1 MKQRVADY
9 IADFLV
15 KNGITDVFSVT
26 GGGAMHLND
35 ALGHK
40 EGLRCVYNHHE
51 QACAIAAEGYARYSG
66 NIAAV
71 CVTSGPGGTN
81 AITGV
86 MGGWLDSIPMLVLS
100 GQVKFSTTIR
110 STRVPLRQLGDQ
122 EFNITDAV
130 KCMTKYAVMIENPND
145 IAYVLEKALFL
156 AKRGRPG
163 PCWIDVPLNVQGA
176 IIETDELRHY
186 DSAEDA
192 REIPPA
198 FAEEKAR
205 AIVEKLK
212 AAKRPVLLAGEGVR
226 LSGSH
231 AEFLKLVEKLKIPVV
246 TAWNAH
252 DVLPDD
258 NPYYCG
264 RPGTIGNRGGNFV
277 TQYSD
282 ALFVLGCRL
291 NIRQISYN
299 WENFA
304 KDAYKIVVDIDP
316 AELQKPTVNVDLPIF
331 ADAKDVISVLNGMDS
346 ANFGTDLHSSW
357 LAWAKKVNKKYPV
370 CLEEYRNKEK
380 PLNPYVFLDELFK
393 ALDENDAIVTSNG
406 SACVCSFQAATIKK
420 GTRLFTNSG
429 CAAMGYGLPA
439 SLGVSVAR
447 KNARTICI
455 EGDGSLQMNIQELQ
469 TVFQNKL
476 DIKIV
481 VLNNSG
487 YHSIRQTQT
496 NLFSNHCMV
505 GVGQE
510 SGDLSFPELER
521 IAYAYQIP
529 YAKISDVSTVQEDIK
544 KALKIEG
551 PALIEAVVDPKQFF
565 APKLSARR
573 LPDGTMVSPS
583 LEDMSPFLPQEE
595 VAALKKE
602 AYSL

>member
-1 MKQRVADY
+1 MKQRLADY

-15 KNGITDVFSVT
+15 NNGISDVFTVT

-40 EGLRCVYNHHE
+40 EGLHCTYNHHE
-51 QACAIAAEGYARYSG
+51 QASAIAAEGYARYSR

-86 MGGWLDSIPMLVLS
+86 MGGWLDSIPMLILS

-122 EFNITDAV
+122 EFNIIDAV
-130 KCMTKYAVMIENPND
+130 KCMTKYAVMIENPLD
-145 IAYVLEKALFL
+145 IAYILEKALFL
-156 AKRGRPG
+156 AKNGRHG

-176 IIETDELRHY
+176 IIETDNLHHY
-186 DSAEDA
+186 DSSVDS
-192 REIPPA
+192 RENPPA
-198 FAEEKAR
+198 FTAEKGAEILAK
-205 AIVEKLK
+205 IKC
-212 AAKRPVLLAGEGVR
+212 AKRPVLFVGEAVR

-231 AEFLKLVEKLKIPVV
+231 DDFLKLVEKLKIPVV

-252 DVLPDD
+252 DAISDD

-264 RPGTIGNRGGNFV
+264 RPGTQGTRGGNFV
-277 TQYSD
+277 TQFSD
-282 ALFVLGCRL
+282 VLFVLGCRL

-316 AELQKPTVNVDLPIF
+316 AELQKPTLNVDMPVH
-331 ADAKDVISVLNGMDS
+331 ADVKDVISVLNRLDYTPGDNS
-346 ANFGTDLHSSW
+346 KW
-357 LAWAKKVNKKYPV
+357 VAWGKSVNKKYPA
-370 CLEEYRNKEK
+370 CLSEYWKKES
-380 PLNPYVFLDELFK
+380 PINPYVFLDALFK
-393 ALDENDAIVTSNG
+393 RLSEDDAVVTGNG
-406 SACVCSFQAATIKK
+406 SACVCSFQAAIIKTH
-420 GTRLFTNSG
+420 TRLFTNSG

-447 KNARTICI
+447 NGKRTICI

-469 TVFQNKL
+469 TIFQNKL
-476 DIKIV
+476 NIKLI
-481 VLNNSG
+481 VLNNFG
-487 YHSIRQTQT
+487 YHSIRQTQR
-496 NLFSNHCMV
+496 NLFSDHCEV
-505 GVGQE
+505 GVGEE

-521 IAYAYQIP
+521 IAYAYKLP
-529 YAKISDVSTVQEDIK
+529 YAKIDKVSTIDQDIQN
-544 KALKIEG
+544 ALAVEG
-551 PALIEAVVDPKQFF
+551 PVVIEAVIAPEQFF
-565 APKLSARR
+565 SPKLGAKR

-583 LEDMSPFLPQEE
+583 LEDMSPFLPDGVVDSLRE
-595 VAALKKE
+595 E